1 MYAHFLLNKKD
12 GPQTRAFTEG
22 LESVI
27 APEILAMFFP
37 NELQLLIS
45 GGQNEI
51 DIQDLKNHTT
61 YNGYSQN
68 DSYIKEFWD
77 YLESLPNK

>member
-1 MYAHFLLNKKD
+1 
-12 GPQTRAFTEG
+12 
-22 LESVI
+22 
-27 APEILAMFFP
+27 MFFP

>member
-1 MYAHFLLNKKD
+1 MQYIRMYAHFLLNKKD

-37 NELQLLIS
+37 NEL
-45 GGQNEI
+45 
-51 DIQDLKNHTT
+51 
-61 YNGYSQN
+61 
-68 DSYIKEFWD
+68 
-77 YLESLPNK
+77 